1 MKLKKNGAKLVN
13 FVVDFVNGD
22 VERGAFELDYAGYV
36 IECFP
41 KFEKEHPRLARRF
54 ADTVDRAYDIYAES
68 PDEELRDALADALDV
83 FMGIDDA
90 DII

>member
-22 VERGAFELDYAGYV
+22 VERGAFDLDYAGYV

-54 ADTVDRAYDIYAES
+54 ADTVDRSYD
-68 PDEELRDALADALDV
+68 DCVGMQDDELRDAIADALDV
-83 FMGIDDA
+83 FMGIDNA
-90 DII
+90 DIL

>member
-13 FVVDFVNGD
+13 FVADFVNGD

-54 ADTVDRAYDIYAES
+54 ADTVDRTYDDCVGM
-68 PDEELRDALADALDV
+68 PDDELRDALADALDV
-83 FMGIDDA
+83 FMGIDVV
-90 DII
+90 

>member
-22 VERGAFELDYAGYV
+22 VERWEFDPDYAGYV

-54 ADTVDRAYDIYAES
+54 ADTVDRTYDIYAGA

-83 FMGIDDA
+83 FMGIADA
-90 DII
+90 DIF